1 MPLTSSLAPFMKDG
15 KERESLTS
23 ATSASLWLDLRKR
36 SLYKAPE
43 PCQSNPDSKCELY
56 TSFVIMLVGAVAAV
70 HGDED
75 TYAVVRSCK
84 GSVIVRPQT
93 DKFSD
98 FNSRFEFSHRVALI
112 SDEIYE
118 VYNDPSNTLCANALQ
133 RVDECTSGINM
144 ANILDPLCDAVNLD
158 PTCGEATENYLKY
171 WANDKEVQKALYVRE
186 KRTSLTRFCSQSTC
200 TFIAAARYGSA
211 TCAPSFVLS
220 RDASWM
226 RIQDEATSVK
236 IRERECNDQVPSDM
250 KNSFSIDRRAV
261 RTHMHD
267 YIVIDSPRAVA
278 FRDSYGV
285 QMIMRFNEIHK
296 FNDGTLQQIDEALDY
311 RVKEFRV
318 NKTNPEM
325 NTRFWTKK
333 DVVRSKEFMFS
344 IQKRLK
350 TRCIFRNLESFV
362 GGTDS
367 RRRLP
372 LLKRTE

>member
-1 MPLTSSLAPFMKDG
+1 
-15 KERESLTS
+15 
-23 ATSASLWLDLRKR
+23 
-36 SLYKAPE
+36 
-43 PCQSNPDSKCELY
+43 
-56 TSFVIMLVGAVAAV
+56 
-70 HGDED
+70 
-75 TYAVVRSCK
+75 
-84 GSVIVRPQT
+84 
-93 DKFSD
+93 
-98 FNSRFEFSHRVALI
+98 
-112 SDEIYE
+112 
-118 VYNDPSNTLCANALQ
+118 
-133 RVDECTSGINM
+133 M

-158 PTCGEATENYLKY
+158 PTCREAAEKYLKY

-186 KRTSLTRFCSQSTC
+186 VIDFELVFDSDYMIIIR
-200 TFIAAARYGSA
+200 AARYGSA
-211 TCAPSFVLS
+211 TCVPSFVLS
-220 RDASWM
+220 RDAAWM

-318 NKTNPEM
+318 NKTNPWM

-333 DVVRSKEFMFS
+333 DVVRSKEFMFA

-362 GGTDS
+362 GGRIREGDY
-367 RRRLP
+367 R

>member
-1 MPLTSSLAPFMKDG
+1 MWNVVDCDPIVV
-15 KERESLTS
+15 REL
-23 ATSASLWLDLRKR
+23 LLGLQPWQL
-36 SLYKAPE
+36 
-43 PCQSNPDSKCELY
+43 NPDSKCELY
-56 TSFVIMLVGAVAAV
+56 TSFVIMLVGVVAAV
-70 HGDED
+70 QGDED
-75 TYAVVRSCK
+75 TYAVVRSC
-84 GSVIVRPQT
+84 Q
-93 DKFSD
+93 
-98 FNSRFEFSHRVALI
+98 
-112 SDEIYE
+112 
-118 VYNDPSNTLCANALQ
+118 
-133 RVDECTSGINM
+133 
-144 ANILDPLCDAVNLD
+144 
-158 PTCGEATENYLKY
+158 EAAEKYLKY

-186 KRTSLTRFCSQSTC
+186 STC

-211 TCAPSFVLS
+211 TCVPSFVLS
-220 RDASWM
+220 RDAAWM

-250 KNSFSIDRRAV
+250 KKRRGEKIFMAKGDLFIFTTITCTKTLIWASGSWKWGIIGCDIKGAADVISGTHHQQKVDSFSIDRRAV

-318 NKTNPEM
+318 NKTNPWM